1 VKWITFAGRITGQD
15 EVHRTARADFN
26 VRGWQGR
33 LRHTALA
40 ALFFWGLLPA
50 NADFGRP
57 GPKRPVATLGRDLSC
72 NLVMM
77 RNPTLAL

>member
-1 VKWITFAGRITGQD
+1 MAVACMQPARELFAPFVKWITFAGKNTGQD

-40 ALFFWGLLPA
+40 ALFFWA
-50 NADFGRP
+50 VR
-57 GPKRPVATLGRDLSC
+57 R
-72 NLVMM
+72 
-77 RNPTLAL
+77 